1 MKTTPF
7 KTGLSALSLALLPL
21 MVSSHANAAKAEIFD
36 DSVIVVY
43 KENVSKADKMRAR
56 SSVGARISDAN
67 RDEIDDR
74 FSNLLNGRIAKL
86 QLRGKSVKD
95 AIEILKKNP
104 AVKIAEPNFLYRKAL
119 VPNDPSYGDLWGL
132 NNTGQAGGTNDVDI
146 DAPEA
151 WDITTGD
158 SDVVIGVI
166 DTGVDYDHEDL
177 ADNAWVNPGEIAGN
191 GVDDDGNGY
200 IDDVYGIDTA
210 NGDTDPMDDDS
221 HGTHVAGTI
230 GAVGGNGIGVVGVNH
245 DVSIAACKFLGADGT
260 GSTAGAIECIDYFTD
275 LKENRGVNVKAT
287 NNSWGGG
294 GYSEA
299 LETAIEVA
307 GQAGILFVAAAG
319 NSGSNNDNVD
329 NYPSNYVTT
338 TNSLLAVASHTRT
351 DGDSGYSYG
360 IETVDIAAPGT
371 AILSTV
377 PGNGYAAFSGTSM
390 ATPHVAGAA
399 ALVWSLNPEL
409 TPSEMKELLMSTGET
424 SLWADGR
431 TVSGNRLNVL
441 NALEEADPTPGFKLG
456 ITPGS
461 AEIEAGETYTFTI
474 EVGSIAGYD
483 EEVQLSLAEPSDIAS
498 LSASTAMPGDT
509 VTLTVVTAE
518 DTPWGPY
525 SFTVNGVSGDIEKSK
540 SANLYVYPQGLN
552 EFPYAYS
559 GDAVPTLPNEED
571 PDDVGVD
578 LVINIPDDLTV
589 FGMQASVDITHTYSG
604 DIVLSLT
611 SPQGTTTV
619 LRQNQGGGTDD
630 IVESYNSDA
639 FNGEVATGDWTLN
652 VLDTFDGDNGT
663 VNTWSLVVTGIGEV
677 GPTPPNSA
685 FTYDATGLSVS
696 FTNNSN
702 DVNDDI
708 VSYSWNFGDG
718 STSTEENPTH
728 VYASTGAYDVTLTVT
743 DSEGQTGVST
753 ETVSVSDSNIVA
765 EIDRAMLS
773 RFGSLRVD
781 LSYSGSMADTVMIYR
796 NGELLEEVSNTGRY
810 RDRSR
815 GVQPGVFT
823 YMVCDETSAC
833 SAPVTVNL

>member
-21 MVSSHANAAKAEIFD
+21 MASSHAHAAKAEIFD

-43 KENVSKADKMRAR
+43 KENVSKAEKMRAR

-67 RDEIDDR
+67 RDEVDDR
-74 FSNLLNGRIAKL
+74 FANLLNGRIAKL

-95 AIEILKKNP
+95 AIETLKKNP

-132 NNTGQAGGTNDVDI
+132 DNTGQAGGSADVDI

-166 DTGVDYDHEDL
+166 DTGVDYNHEDL

-191 GVDDDGNGY
+191 GIDDDGNGY
-200 IDDVYGIDTA
+200 IDDVYGIDA
-210 NGDTDPMDDDS
+210 FNGDSDPMDDDS

-245 DVSIAACKFLGADGT
+245 DVSIAACKFLGPDG

-275 LKENRGVNVKAT
+275 LKENRGINIKAT

-319 NSGSNNDNVD
+319 NSGSDNDNVD

-360 IETVDIAAPGT
+360 LETVDIAAPGT
-371 AILSTV
+371 AILSTI
-377 PGNGYAAFSGTSM
+377 PGDGYAAYSGTSM

-409 TPSEMKELLMSTGET
+409 TPSEMKELLMTTGET

-461 AEIEAGETYTFTI
+461 AEIEAGEAYTFTI
-474 EVGSIAGYD
+474 EVGSIAGYE
-483 EEVQLSLAEPSDIAS
+483 EEVQLSLAQESDIAY

-509 VTLTVVTAE
+509 VTLTVETSE
-518 DTPWGPY
+518 ETPWGAY

-540 SANLYVYPQGLN
+540 SVSLYVYPQGLN

-571 PDDVGVD
+571 PGDVGVD
-578 LVINIPDDLTV
+578 LVINVPDDLTV

-604 DIVLSLT
+604 DLVLSLT

-630 IVESYNSDA
+630 IVESYNTDA

-652 VLDTFDGDNGT
+652 VLDTFNGDNGT

-685 FTYDATGLSVS
+685 FTFDASGLSVS

-708 VSYSWNFGDG
+708 VSYSWDFGDG
-718 STSTEENPTH
+718 ATSTEESPTH
-728 VYASTGAYDVTLTVT
+728 VYASTGSYDVTLTVT

-781 LSYSGSMADTVMIYR
+781 LSYNGSMADTVMIYR

-815 GVQPGVFT
+815 GVQPGEYT

>member
-1 MKTTPF
+1 MKTKPF

-21 MVSSHANAAKAEIFD
+21 MASSNAHAAKAEIFD

-43 KENVSKADKMRAR
+43 KENVSKLEKMRAR

-74 FSNLLNGRIAKL
+74 FSNILNGRIAKL

-104 AVKIAEPNFLYRKAL
+104 AVKVAEPNFLYRKAL
-119 VPNDPSYGDLWGL
+119 VVNDPSYGDLWGL
-132 NNTGQAGGTNDVDI
+132 NNTGQAGGTDDVDI

-158 SDVVIGVI
+158 SDVVIGII
-166 DTGVDYDHEDL
+166 DTGVDYNHEDL

-191 GVDDDGNGY
+191 GIDDDGNGY

-275 LKENRGVNVKAT
+275 LKENRGINIKAT

-319 NSGSNNDNVD
+319 NAGSNNDNVD

-338 TNSLLAVASHTRT
+338 TNSLMAVASHTRN
-351 DGDSGYSYG
+351 DGDSGFSYG

-371 AILSTV
+371 AILSTI
-377 PGNGYAAFSGTSM
+377 PGNGYAAYSGTSM

-431 TVSGNRLNVL
+431 TVSGKRLNVL

-461 AEIEAGETYTFTI
+461 AEIEAGQAYTFNI
-474 EVGSIAGYD
+474 EVGSIAGYE
-483 EEVQLSLAEPSDIAS
+483 EEVQLSLAEESDIAY
-498 LSASTAMPGDT
+498 LSASTAVPGDT
-509 VTLTVVTAE
+509 VALTIETSE

-525 SFTVNGVSGDIEKSK
+525 SFTVNGVSGEIEKSK

-552 EFPYAYS
+552 DFPYAYT

-571 PDDVGVD
+571 PDDIGVD
-578 LVINIPDDLTV
+578 LVINVPDELTV
-589 FGMQASVDITHTYSG
+589 FGMQVSVDITHTYSG
-604 DIVLSLT
+604 DLVLSLT
-611 SPQGTTTV
+611 SPQGATTV
-619 LRQNQGGGTDD
+619 LRQNQGGSIDD
-630 IVESYNSDA
+630 IVESYNTDA
-639 FNGEVATGDWTLN
+639 FNGEVATGYWTLN
-652 VLDTFDGDNGT
+652 VLDTFNGDDGT

-685 FTYDATGLSVS
+685 FTYDASGLSVT

-708 VSYSWNFGDG
+708 VSYSWDFGDG
-718 STSTEENPTH
+718 STSTQENPTH
-728 VYASTGAYDVTLTVT
+728 IYAGTGAYDVTLTVT

-753 ETVSVSDSNIVA
+753 ETVSVSDSNIIA
-765 EIDRAMLS
+765 EIERAMLS

-781 LSYSGSMADTVMIYR
+781 LSYNGSMADTVMIYR

-815 GVQPGVFT
+815 GVQPGEYT

>member
-1 MKTTPF
+1 M
-7 KTGLSALSLALLPL
+7 
-21 MVSSHANAAKAEIFD
+21 
-36 DSVIVVY
+36 
-43 KENVSKADKMRAR
+43 
-56 SSVGARISDAN
+56 
-67 RDEIDDR
+67 
-74 FSNLLNGRIAKL
+74 
-86 QLRGKSVKD
+86 
-95 AIEILKKNP
+95 
-104 AVKIAEPNFLYRKAL
+104 
-119 VPNDPSYGDLWGL
+119 
-132 NNTGQAGGTNDVDI
+132 
-146 DAPEA
+146 
-151 WDITTGD
+151 
-158 SDVVIGVI
+158 
-166 DTGVDYDHEDL
+166 
-177 ADNAWVNPGEIAGN
+177 
-191 GVDDDGNGY
+191 
-200 IDDVYGIDTA
+200 
-210 NGDTDPMDDDS
+210 
-221 HGTHVAGTI
+221 
-230 GAVGGNGIGVVGVNH
+230 
-245 DVSIAACKFLGADGT
+245 
-260 GSTAGAIECIDYFTD
+260 
-275 LKENRGVNVKAT
+275 
-287 NNSWGGG
+287 
-294 GYSEA
+294 
-299 LETAIEVA
+299 
-307 GQAGILFVAAAG
+307 FVAAAG

-338 TNSLLAVASHTRT
+338 TNSLVAVASHTRT
-351 DGDSGYSYG
+351 DGDSGFSYG

-371 AILSTV
+371 AILSTI
-377 PGNGYAAFSGTSM
+377 PGDGYATYSGTSM
-390 ATPHVAGAA
+390 ATPHVTGAA

-474 EVGSIAGYD
+474 EVGSIAGYE

-498 LSASTAMPGDT
+498 LSASSAMPGDT
-509 VTLTVVTAE
+509 VTLTVETSE

-578 LVINIPDDLTV
+578 LVINVPDDLTV

-604 DIVLSLT
+604 DLVLSLT

-619 LRQNQGGGTDD
+619 LRQNQGGATDD

-639 FNGEVATGDWTLN
+639 
-652 VLDTFDGDNGT
+652 
-663 VNTWSLVVTGIGEV
+663 
-677 GPTPPNSA
+677 
-685 FTYDATGLSVS
+685 
-696 FTNNSN
+696 
-702 DVNDDI
+702 
-708 VSYSWNFGDG
+708 
-718 STSTEENPTH
+718 
-728 VYASTGAYDVTLTVT
+728 VTLTVT
-743 DSEGQTGVST
+743 DSEGQTSVST

-815 GVQPGVFT
+815 GVQPGEYT
-823 YMVCDETSAC
+823 YLVCDETSAC
-833 SAPVTVNL
+833 SAPVSVNL

>member
-1 MKTTPF
+1 MKKLPL
-7 KTGLSALSLALLPL
+7 KTGLSALSVALLPL
-21 MVSSHANAAKAEIFD
+21 FAAGQANAAKAELYD
-36 DSVIVVY
+36 SSVIVVY
-43 KENVSKADKMRAR
+43 KENVSKNNKMRAR
-56 SSVGARISDAN
+56 ASVGARISDAN
-67 RDEIDDR
+67 RDEVDDR
-74 FSNLLNGRIAKL
+74 FSHILNGRIAKL
-86 QLRGKSVKD
+86 ELRGKSVKE
-95 AIEILKKNP
+95 AIEILSKNP
-104 AVKIAEPNFLYRKAL
+104 SIKSAEPNYLYRKAL
-119 VPNDPSYGDLWGL
+119 VTNDPSYGDLWGL
-132 NNTGQAGGTNDVDI
+132 NNTGQAGGTEDVDI

-166 DTGVDYDHEDL
+166 DTGVDYNHEDL

-191 GVDDDGNGY
+191 GIDDDGNGY
-200 IDDVYGIDTA
+200 IDDVYGIDPV

-230 GAVGGNGIGVVGVNH
+230 GAVGDNGIGVVGVNH
-245 DVSIAACKFLGADGT
+245 EVSIAACKFLGADGT

-275 LKENRGVNVKAT
+275 LKTNRGINIKAT

-299 LETAIEVA
+299 LETAIEEA

-329 NYPSNYVTT
+329 NYPSNYQTS
-338 TNSLLAVASHTRT
+338 TNSVFAVASINRN
-351 DGDSGYSYG
+351 DGDSGYSFG
-360 IETVDIAAPGT
+360 VETVDLAAPGT

-377 PGNGYAAFSGTSM
+377 PGDGYAAFSGTSM

-409 TPSEMKELLMSTGET
+409 TPSEMKTLLMETGET

-431 TVSGNRLNVL
+431 TASGNRLNVL
-441 NALEEADPTPGFKLG
+441 NALEEADPTPGFKLS

-461 AEIEAGETYTFTI
+461 AEITAGESFSFDV
-474 EVGSIAGYD
+474 EVGAIAGYD
-483 EEVQLSLAEPSDIAS
+483 EEVQLTLSQSGDIGS
-498 LSASTAMPGDT
+498 LSGATAMPGDT
-509 VTLTVVTAE
+509 VTLTVETTE
-518 DTPWGPY
+518 ETPWGAY

-540 SANLYVYPQGLN
+540 SANLYVYPMGLN
-552 EFPYAYS
+552 DFPYAYS
-559 GDAVPTLPNEED
+559 GEAIPTLPNEED
-571 PDDVGVD
+571 PDDIGVN
-578 LVINIPDDLTV
+578 LIINVPDDITV
-589 FGMQASVDITHTYSG
+589 FGMQAGVNITHTYSG
-604 DIVLSLT
+604 DLVLYLT

-630 IVESYNSDA
+630 IVESYTTDA

-652 VLDTFDGDNGT
+652 VVDTLSGDNGT
-663 VNTWSLVVTGIGEV
+663 VNTWDIVVTGIGEV
-677 GPTPPNSA
+677 GPTPPNADFAVDVSGL
-685 FTYDATGLSVS
+685 TAT
-696 FTNNSN
+696 FTNNSS

-708 VSYSWNFGDG
+708 TDYSWDFGDG
-718 STSTEENPTH
+718 ATSTEENPTH
-728 VYASTGAYDVTLTVT
+728 VYSATGVYDVTLTVT
-743 DSEGQTGVST
+743 DSQSNTGVST
-753 ETVSVSDSNIVA
+753 QTVSVSDSNITVDV
-765 EIDRAMLS
+765 DRAILS

-781 LSYSGSMADTVMIYR
+781 LSYSGSQANTVTIYR
-796 NGELLEEVSNTGRY
+796 NGELIDEVSNSGRY

-815 GVQPGVFT
+815 DMSPGTYT

>member
-1 MKTTPF
+1 MKTKPF
-7 KTGLSALSLALLPL
+7 KTGLSALSVALLPL
-21 MVSSHANAAKAEIFD
+21 FAAGHAHASKAEIFD

-43 KENVSKADKMRAR
+43 KENVSKTDKMRAR

-86 QLRGKSVKD
+86 QLRGKSVKE
-95 AIEILKKNP
+95 AIEILSKNP
-104 AVKIAEPNFLYRKAL
+104 AVKIAEPNYLYRKAL
-119 VPNDPSYGDLWGL
+119 IPNDPSLGDLWGL

-158 SDVVIGVI
+158 RDVVIGVI
-166 DTGVDYDHEDL
+166 DTGVDYNHEDL

-200 IDDVYGIDTA
+200 IDDVYGIDA
-210 NGDTDPMDDDS
+210 FNVDTDPMDDDS

-230 GAVGGNGIGVVGVNH
+230 GAVGDNGIGVVGVNH
-245 DVSIAACKFLGADGT
+245 QVSIAACKFLGPDG

-275 LKENRGVNVKAT
+275 LKVNRGINIKAT

-299 LETAIEVA
+299 LETAIEEA

-329 NYPSNYVTT
+329 NYPSNYQTSA
-338 TNSLLAVASHTRT
+338 NSVLAVASINRN

-360 IETVDIAAPGT
+360 VETVDLAAPGT

-377 PGNGYAAFSGTSM
+377 PGNGYAAYSGTSM

-409 TPSEMKELLMSTGET
+409 TPSEMKELLMLTGET

-431 TVSGNRLNVL
+431 TASGNRLNVL

-461 AEIEAGETYTFTI
+461 AEIIAGETATFDI
-474 EVGSIAGYD
+474 EVGAIAGYD
-483 EEVQLSLAEPSDIAS
+483 QAVTLSLSEPSAIAT
-498 LSASTAMPGDT
+498 LSANSAMPGDT
-509 VTLTVVTAE
+509 VTLTVTTTE
-518 DTPWGPY
+518 DTAWGQY
-525 SFTVNGVSGDIEKSK
+525 SFTINGVSGDIEKSK
-540 SANLYVYPQGLN
+540 TANLYVYPVGLN
-552 EFPYAYS
+552 DFPYSYS
-559 GDAVPTLPNEED
+559 GEAVPTLPNEDD

-578 LVINIPDDLTV
+578 LVINVPDDITV

-604 DIVLSLT
+604 DLVLSLT

-630 IVESYNSDA
+630 IVESYNTDA

-652 VLDTFDGDNGT
+652 VLDTFNGDNGT
-663 VNTWSLVVTGIGEV
+663 VNTWSIVVTGIGEV

-685 FTYDATGLSVS
+685 FTFDASGLSVD
-696 FTNNSN
+696 FTNDSS

-708 VSYSWNFGDG
+708 VSYSWDFGDG
-718 STSTEENPTH
+718 AMSSDENPTH
-728 VYASTGAYDVTLTVT
+728 VYAATGAYDVTLTVT
-743 DSEGQTGVST
+743 DAEGQTGVST
-753 ETVSVSDSNIVA
+753 QTVSVSNSNIVT

-781 LSYSGSMADTVMIYR
+781 LSYSGSTADTVMIYR

-815 GVQPGVFT
+815 GVNPGSFT

>member
-1 MKTTPF
+1 MKTKPL
-7 KTGLSALSLALLPL
+7 KTGLSALSVALLPL
-21 MVSSHANAAKAEIFD
+21 LAAGNAHASKAEIFD

-43 KENVSKADKMRAR
+43 KENVSREAKARAR
-56 SSVGARISDAN
+56 SSVGAQISDLN

-74 FSNLLNGRIAKL
+74 FSNILDGRIAKL
-86 QLRGKSVKD
+86 QLSGKSVKD
-95 AIEILKKNP
+95 AIEILSRNP
-104 AVKIAEPNFLYRKAL
+104 SVKIAEPNYLYRKAL
-119 VPNDPSYGDLWGL
+119 IPNDPSYGDLWGL
-132 NNTGQAGGTNDVDI
+132 NNTGQAGGTDDVDI

-166 DTGVDYDHEDL
+166 DTGVDYNHEDL

-191 GVDDDGNGY
+191 GIDDDGNGY

-210 NGDTDPMDDDS
+210 NADTDPMDDDS

-275 LKENRGVNVKAT
+275 LKVNRGVNVKAT

-299 LETAIEVA
+299 LETAIEA
-307 GQAGILFVAAAG
+307 SGQAGILFVAAAG

-329 NYPSNYVTT
+329 NYPSNYQTS
-338 TNSLLAVASHTRT
+338 TNSVLAVASITRN

-360 IETVDIAAPGT
+360 VETVDLAAPGT

-377 PGNGYAAFSGTSM
+377 PGDGYAAFSGTSM

-409 TPSEMKELLMSTGET
+409 TPSEMKELLMVTGET
-424 SLWADGR
+424 SLWAEGR
-431 TVSGNRLNVL
+431 TASGNRLNVL

-461 AEIEAGETYTFTI
+461 AEITAGETYSFDI
-474 EVGSIAGYD
+474 AVGSIAGYE
-483 EEVQLSLAEPSDIAS
+483 EEVTLSLAEPSDLAA
-498 LSASTAMPGDT
+498 LSATSAMPGDT
-509 VTLTVVTAE
+509 VTLTVTTTE

-540 SANLYVYPQGLN
+540 TANLYVYPVGLN
-552 EFPYAYS
+552 NFPYNYS
-559 GDAVPTLPNEED
+559 GEAVPTLPNEDD

-578 LVINIPDDLTV
+578 LVINVPDDITV
-589 FGMQASVDITHTYSG
+589 FGMEASVDITHTYSG
-604 DIVLSLT
+604 DIVISLT

-619 LRQNQGGGTDD
+619 LRQNQGGATDD
-630 IVESYNSDA
+630 IVESYNTDA
-639 FNGEVATGDWTLN
+639 FNGEIATGDWTLN
-652 VLDTFDGDNGT
+652 VLDTFNGDNGT
-663 VNTWSLVVTGIGEV
+663 VNNWNVVITGIGEV
-677 GPTPPNSA
+677 GPTPPNAA
-685 FTYDATGLSVS
+685 FQYDVAGLTVN
-696 FTNNSN
+696 FTNESS
-702 DVNDDI
+702 DVNGDI

-718 STSTEENPTH
+718 NVSTDENPTH
-728 VYASTGAYDVTLTVT
+728 VYAATGAYDVTLMVT
-743 DSEGQTGVST
+743 DAEGQTSTVSQ
-753 ETVSVSDSNIVA
+753 TVSVSDSNIVA

-781 LSYSGSMADTVMIYR
+781 LSYSGSFADTVMIYR

-815 GVQPGVFT
+815 GVQPGSYT